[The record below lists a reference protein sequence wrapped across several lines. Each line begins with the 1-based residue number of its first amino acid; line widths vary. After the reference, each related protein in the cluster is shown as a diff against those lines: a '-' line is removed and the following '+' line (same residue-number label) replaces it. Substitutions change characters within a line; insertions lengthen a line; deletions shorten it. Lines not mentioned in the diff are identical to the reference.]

1 MAVLLRASILAAAV
15 LLATAASRGQD
26 GQDLPPALAAR
37 FAQGVAALKA
47 GQLDAAEAAFR
58 DVLTNGGGRAF
69 VHHNL
74 GLVLRERGKV
84 AEALAEFRRA
94 ATQDPAFG
102 PARLLAGA
110 SLLALGRPGDAIPEL
125 ERAVDLMP
133 REVLAHL
140 QLADAYERMNDI
152 PRLVDTYRVIVA
164 LAPGDAEYAY
174 RLGRAYLKLS
184 KWSIERARRPPKPE
198 SQSESQSAEDAL
210 RVPAGVTNRAEI
222 DAAIQARA
230 WDRAERLLAAEIERA
245 PRSTD
250 LLTLIARIFILD
262 RKPLNA
268 AVAIKK
274 AEAIGPIDNRTRLSL
289 ALAYISLGR
298 GDWAR
303 PELERLAAS
312 DDSQVLYPYWLAR
325 IDYDDGKYAAAIERL
340 KAVLARDP
348 AFMRAYDNLGLCYEA
363 QHQPEPAIRHYRE
376 AIRLNRAGADKS
388 PWPPLNLGVLLRQRG
403 ELTEADALL
412 HEAIDYDG
420 SFARAHYELGL
431 LLEQRGDRPGATR
444 ALERAAA
451 LDSAYAEPHYA
462 LARLFRLQGRA
473 QEADNAI
480 ATFRRL
486 QRDSKD
492 SNADAAGSAAANGAV
507 GITAA
512 GAPAAGAPAAGAPAA
527 GAPTAGAPA
536 VAHLID
542 LARAAYARRDFKQ
555 TLGYLAHARDLEPRN
570 AGVHFFFGL
579 VCIELNLGREAYES
593 LKTAVSLEPANPFM
607 NYALGAAALH
617 RHEPSEALPYFETY
631 TRLRPDD
638 PRGRF
643 ALGVARFTSS
653 QLEEA
658 RGDLEQAARHP
669 DTAAGA
675 HYFLGRIARQLNDLA
690 TARRELDACL
700 RAQPAHADAW
710 AELGLVQTRE
720 GQYAEAE
727 RSLARAL
734 AIDADHY
741 AATLNLAALYGRMKD
756 PRRAAQEAR
765 LATLQE
771 KRAGEAQDFL
781 RLIQVVP

>member
-15 LLATAASRGQD
+15 LLATASS
-26 GQDLPPALAAR
+26 GQDLPPALAER

-47 GQLDAAEAAFR
+47 GRLDLAEAAFR
-58 DVLTNGGGRAF
+58 HVLTSGGGRAF

-74 GLVLRERGKV
+74 GLVLRERGQV
-84 AEALAEFRRA
+84 ADALAEFLAA
-94 ATQDPAFG
+94 ATMDPAFG
-102 PARLLAGA
+102 PARLLAGT

-125 ERAVDLMP
+125 ERAVALMP
-133 REVLAHL
+133 RELLAHL
-140 QLADAYERMNDI
+140 QLAEAYERTNQV
-152 PRLVDTYRVIVA
+152 PQLVESYRAIVA
-164 LAPGDAEYAY
+164 LAPGEAEYAY

-184 KWSIERARRPPKPE
+184 EWSLERARRPRKP
-198 SQSESQSAEDAL
+198 ESQSAEDVL
-210 RVPAGVTNRAEI
+210 RVPAGVANRAEI

-245 PRSTD
+245 PQSAD

-312 DDSQVLYPYWLAR
+312 DDSQLLYPYWLAR
-325 IDYDDGKYAAAIERL
+325 VDYDDGKYAAAIERL
-340 KAVLARDP
+340 KTVLARDP
-348 AFMRAYDNLGLCYEA
+348 AFMRAHDNLGLCYEA
-363 QHQPEPAIRHYRE
+363 QHQPELAIRQYRE

-403 ELTEADALL
+403 ELTEADALFR
-412 HEAIDYDG
+412 EAIGYDG

-431 LLEQRGDRPGATR
+431 LLEQRGDSAGATQ

-451 LDSAYAEPHYA
+451 LDAAYAEPHYA

-486 QRDSKD
+486 QRDSKN
-492 SNADAAGSAAANGAV
+492 SNTDAAGGAAANGAV
-507 GITAA
+507 GITAT

-527 GAPTAGAPA
+527 
-536 VAHLID
+536 AHLID

-579 VCIELNLGREAYES
+579 VCIEQNLGREAYES

-643 ALGVARFTSS
+643 ALGVARFTSN

-658 RGDLEQAARHP
+658 RGDLEQAARHTE
-669 DTAAGA
+669 TAAGA

-700 RAQPAHADAW
+700 QAQPAHADAW

-727 RSLARAL
+727 RSLAKAL